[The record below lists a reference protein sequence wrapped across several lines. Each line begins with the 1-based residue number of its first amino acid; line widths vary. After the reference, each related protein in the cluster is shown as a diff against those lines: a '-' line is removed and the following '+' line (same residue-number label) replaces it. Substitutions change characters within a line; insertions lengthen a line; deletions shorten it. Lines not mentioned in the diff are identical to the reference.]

1 MFLKSGPKVFWFLLK
16 YDLRAKKKVCYFKK
30 ISWAFERRLSA
41 VCCYDNEN
49 ENKPCVGS
57 YEYLTENYYHRFLQY
72 CKKAFNNDRL
82 GYFFDKWKKKKITC
96 HTCGLIIYIR
106 YVIIKS
112 NHKCTRIILMYFNN
126 CVVIFSANLRMTY
139 CCKKSI
145 FQNVRLNIPAMLNVR
160 NLKLLHAR
168 VSKANRNFK
177 QNTCCQSTFNY
188 IITDNVNWNSWGR
201 ERYIHI
207 LFVVLYINNIYL
219 RRFV

>member
-1 MFLKSGPKVFWFLLK
+1 MNVDYQLCVVMTTKT
-16 YDLRAKKKVCYFKK
+16 K
-30 ISWAFERRLSA
+30 ISLVSVHMNILRKIIIIGFYNIVKKRSITTGSA
-41 VCCYDNEN
+41 IFLINE
-49 ENKPCVGS
+49 
-57 YEYLTENYYHRFLQY
+57 
-72 CKKAFNNDRL
+72 
-82 GYFFDKWKKKKITC
+82 KKKKIAC

-112 NHKCTRIILMYFNN
+112 NRKCTRIILMYFND